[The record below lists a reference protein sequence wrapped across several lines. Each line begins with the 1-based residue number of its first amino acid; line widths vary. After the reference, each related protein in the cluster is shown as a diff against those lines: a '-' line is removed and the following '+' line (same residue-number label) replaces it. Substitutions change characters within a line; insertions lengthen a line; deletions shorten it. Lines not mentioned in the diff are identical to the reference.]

1 MGRGDRAACCR
12 YRWKLSLSICLKSCA
27 DGLAHSFCCLMKR
40 KKSWKGS
47 YVSTRAID
55 QAIKKPLTRRP
66 GASRMMRYDE
76 GLFIQLSRC
85 MPVVTLVQLGD
96 AIAAGACFFSFSG
109 QCLTDIHW
117 RAGNGR
123 HRHTPHRLQIL
134 RLVSVYLLY
143 GGHLRRKR
151 ERMPDRGLR

>member
-1 MGRGDRAACCR
+1 
-12 YRWKLSLSICLKSCA
+12 
-27 DGLAHSFCCLMKR
+27 
-40 KKSWKGS
+40 
-47 YVSTRAID
+47 
-55 QAIKKPLTRRP
+55 
-66 GASRMMRYDE
+66 
-76 GLFIQLSRC
+76 

-134 RLVSVYLLY
+134 RLVSVHLLY
-143 GGHLRRKR
+143 GGTCAER
-151 ERMPDRGLR
+151 ENGCQTEGCDDELVFIVFAPE